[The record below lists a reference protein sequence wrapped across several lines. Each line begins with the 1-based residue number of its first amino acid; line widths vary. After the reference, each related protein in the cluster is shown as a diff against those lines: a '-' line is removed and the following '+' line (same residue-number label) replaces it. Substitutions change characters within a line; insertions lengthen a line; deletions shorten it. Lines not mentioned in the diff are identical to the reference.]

1 MSFLQETL
9 AEGKLM
15 LSAGGCVAGWGKP
28 ACTARP
34 EPPSLRVNSGTTSRP
49 GSACAFVV
57 ADELTPMHRAC
68 MFSSSRLRNH
78 LSPARPR
85 RSPVLVKRT
94 CHS

>member
-28 ACTARP
+28 ACAAHP
-34 EPPSLRVNSGTTSRP
+34 ESPSLRVNSGATSRP
-49 GSACAFVV
+49 GSACASAV
-57 ADELTPMHRAC
+57 ADALTPIHRAC
-68 MFSSSRLRNH
+68 LFSSSRLRNH

-85 RSPVLVKRT
+85 RTPVLVKQM